1 MLVLRKL
8 ESFIVWQSKQEMLVI
23 ALNKADSLSD
33 TSNLEFEVILHFGHF
48 FFAQCSSGIFLTG
61 KLE

>member
-8 ESFIVWQSKQEMLVI
+8 ESFIVWQSKEEMLVI
-23 ALNKADSLSD
+23 ALNKANSLSD
-33 TSNLEFEVILHFGHF
+33 NLEFEVILHFGHF